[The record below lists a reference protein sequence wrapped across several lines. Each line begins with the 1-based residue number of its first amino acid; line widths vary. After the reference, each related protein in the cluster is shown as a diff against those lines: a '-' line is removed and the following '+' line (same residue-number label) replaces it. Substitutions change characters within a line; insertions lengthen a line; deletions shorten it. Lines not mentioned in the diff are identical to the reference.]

1 MQKHTQHSQI
11 DTSPLHNPNSAN
23 SVANNAANNAASGVD
38 NNNPNHLDSYLDSRL
53 DNQHHFSHQGKNP
66 LTALSRNKLLA
77 DKPASSVAIGICF
90 LVLLILP
97 WLHLLPAHSSLHLSA
112 YWVTLIGKIM
122 CLAMVALALD
132 LVWGYTGILSLGHGL
147 YFALGGY
154 AFGMYLMRES
164 AGDGLPE
171 FMRFLSWTE
180 MPWFWTGTQHF
191 WWAAALVI
199 LMPGLVALVF
209 GFFAFRSK
217 IKGVYFSIITQAMT
231 FAAALLF
238 FRNETGFGG
247 NNGFTGFKSILG
259 FDITAAPTRAVL
271 CFVTALTLLGCYVGL
286 RYLTHQ
292 PYGRVLG
299 AIRDSENRL
308 QYLGYRT
315 LWYKVSAWVLSAVI
329 AGIAGALYVPQVGI
343 INPSE
348 MNPVNSIEMAVW
360 VAAGGR
366 GTLIGPILGAG
377 VINAVKT
384 YFTVAYPEVW
394 LLILGSLFVVVT
406 LFLPS
411 GIIGLFRQV
420 QQTLQHRRV
429 NSHTSKTSQPSQPSN
444 SKSKSKS
451 KN

>member
-1 MQKHTQHSQI
+1 MSMIQ
-11 DTSPLHNPNSAN
+11 
-23 SVANNAANNAASGVD
+23 
-38 NNNPNHLDSYLDSRL
+38 
-53 DNQHHFSHQGKNP
+53 
-66 LTALSRNKLLA
+66 LLA
-77 DKPASSVAIGICF
+77 DKPRSAILIGVCF
-90 LVLLILP
+90 AILLILP
-97 WLHLLPAHSSLHLSA
+97 WFHLLPPDSAMHLSA

-132 LVWGYTGILSLGHGL
+132 LVWGYAGILSLGHGL

-154 AFGMYLMRES
+154 AFGMYLMRQS
-164 AGDGLPE
+164 AGDGLPD

-180 MPWFWTGTQHF
+180 MPWYWAGTQHF
-191 WWAAALVI
+191 WWAMILVV
-199 LMPGLVALVF
+199 LVPGLVAFIF

-217 IKGVYFSIITQAMT
+217 IKGVYFSIITQAMV

-247 NNGFTGFKSILG
+247 NNGFTGFKTILG
-259 FDITAAPTRAVL
+259 FDITSASTRAVL
-271 CFVTALTLLGCYVGL
+271 CFATALILLLCYMGL
-286 RYLTHQ
+286 RHLMNQ

-315 LWYKVSAWVLSAVI
+315 LWYKLSAWTLSAVI

-366 GTLIGPILGAG
+366 GTLIGAILGAG
-377 VINAVKT
+377 VINGVKT
-384 YFTVAYPEVW
+384 YFTVAYPEAW
-394 LLILGSLFVVVT
+394 LLILGTLFVVVT
-406 LFLPS
+406 LFLPK
-411 GIIGLFRQV
+411 GIIGIFDRF
-420 QQTLQHRRV
+420 
-429 NSHTSKTSQPSQPSN
+429 K
-444 SKSKSKS
+444 KEG
-451 KN
+451 

>member
-1 MQKHTQHSQI
+1 MNVENLAT
-11 DTSPLHNPNSAN
+11 TSSAHIQ
-23 SVANNAANNAASGVD
+23 SAQTTRG
-38 NNNPNHLDSYLDSRL
+38 LYRL
-53 DNQHHFSHQGKNP
+53 LGNQPRS
-66 LTALSRNKLLA
+66 
-77 DKPASSVAIGICF
+77 AIAIAVCF
-90 LVLLILP
+90 AILLILP
-97 WLHLLPAHSSLHLSA
+97 WLHLLPADSSLYLSA

-122 CLAMVALALD
+122 CLALVALALD
-132 LVWGYTGILSLGHGL
+132 LVWGYAGILSLGHGV

-154 AFGMYLMRES
+154 AFGMYLMREAS
-164 AGDGLPE
+164 GNELPE

-180 MPWFWTGTQHF
+180 LPWYWLGTEYIFW
-191 WWAAALVI
+191 ALALVV
-199 LMPGLVALVF
+199 LVPGVVAFIF
-209 GFFAFRSK
+209 GYFAFRSK

-259 FDITAAPTRAVL
+259 FDITSAPMRATL
-271 CFVTALTLLGCYVGL
+271 CFLTALILLLCFMGL
-286 RYLTHQ
+286 RYLMHQ

-315 LWYKVSAWVLSAVI
+315 LWYKLSAWVLSAVI
-329 AGIAGALYVPQVGI
+329 AGVAGALYVPQAGI

-377 VINAVKT
+377 LVNAVKT
-384 YFTVAYPEVW
+384 YFTVAAPEAW
-394 LLILGSLFVVVT
+394 LLILGALFIVVT
-406 LFLPS
+406 LFLPH
-411 GIIGLFRQV
+411 GVVGLFDRFKKKKDE
-420 QQTLQHRRV
+420 T
-429 NSHTSKTSQPSQPSN
+429 
-444 SKSKSKS
+444 
-451 KN
+451 